1 MENKTFR
8 IGICMAGAVSA
19 GAYTAG
25 VMDYLLEAL
34 RDWEERKGQQDVPS
48 HKVVIP
54 IMGGASAGG
63 MTALLTASTI
73 NNEIKP
79 IAFPD
84 TKNLLDEHP
93 QNKLY
98 HSWVDLIDKD
108 MFEKMLDTSD
118 ISSGNVVSL
127 LNSNFIDDIATK
139 MIQSDI
145 ANWKPTP
152 SFFEMP
158 VKIFTTLS
166 NLNGFKYNTNF
177 SGNDR
182 KEKYNMAVHNDYAC
196 FELFDE
202 NTQKPQTPGWMP
214 LNFKTGAYL
223 ETARDAAMATGAFP
237 VGLKS
242 RILKREASY
251 VNAIPWLKDIFQ
263 NTPLDQDEIKTLN
276 IDGGMINN
284 EPFEKVRYLL
294 DEITIEQKKIKYD
307 ALNKEE
313 KQEFLNE
320 INTSY
325 KNFENTVLMIDP
337 FPSQDAIEEFDYSQ
351 NLTNIIAETFSTM
364 TAQMR
369 AKPINYRSAMEQ
381 DDASQFIIS
390 PSRKREDNDGTFKDF
405 FGEKAISCGTMGG
418 FSGFLNKEFRI
429 HDYFLGK
436 YNCEMFL
443 RKYFTVPEEAL
454 ESNPI
459 FAEGYS
465 GVDKSKYAIEC
476 PDGKRTYPIIPIFK
490 PEEPAAVFPIPTFSC
505 GGNWPKVSEDFINR
519 YEKPIKKRAEKIILN
534 IVKLSSSTLFFLKIG
549 SFVVINKIISKK
561 VINTIKDSLEKWNLI
576 SNYTPNK
583 DETY

>member
-1 MENKTFR
+1 
-8 IGICMAGAVSA
+8 MAGAVSA

-25 VMDYLLEAL
+25 VMDYIIEAL
-34 RDWEERKGQQDVPS
+34 REWEERKGQQNVPN

-63 MTALLTASTI
+63 MTSLLTASTI
-73 NNEIKP
+73 NNEIKSIP
-79 IAFPD
+79 LPNK
-84 TKNLLDEHP
+84 TNLLDEHP
-93 QNKLY
+93 ENKLY
-98 HSWVDLIDKD
+98 HSWVDLVDKD
-108 MFEKMLDTSD
+108 MFQKMLDTSD

-127 LNSNFIDDIATK
+127 LNSNFIDEIATK
-139 MIQSDI
+139 MIQSDTV
-145 ANWKPTP
+145 NWKETP

-166 NLNGFKYNTNF
+166 NLNGFKYNINF
-177 SGNDR
+177 SGNNR

-202 NTQKPQTPGWMP
+202 KTKTPQTPGWMP
-214 LNFKTGAYL
+214 LNFKTGAFIK
-223 ETARDAAMATGAFP
+223 TAQEAAMATGAFP

-242 RILKREASY
+242 RIIERESSY

-263 NTPLDQDEIKTLN
+263 NTPVNQNTIKTLN
-276 IDGGMINN
+276 VDGGMINN

-294 DEITIEQKKIKYD
+294 DEITIEQRNDEYNT
-307 ALNKEE
+307 LNKEE

-325 KNFENTVLMIDP
+325 KEFENTVFMIDP
-337 FPSQDAIEEFDYSQ
+337 FPSQDATDDFNYSQ
-351 NLTNIIAETFSTM
+351 NLTNIISETFSAM

-390 PSRKREDNDGTFKDF
+390 PSRKREDTDGTLKDF
-405 FGEKAISCGTMGG
+405 FGEKAIACGTMGG

-429 HDYFLGK
+429 HDYYLGK

-443 RKYFTVPEEAL
+443 RKYFTIPEEAL
-454 ESNPI
+454 DANPI

-465 GVDKSKYAIEC
+465 GVNKSDYVIVRS
-476 PDGKRTYPIIPIFK
+476 DGKRAYPIIPIFK
-490 PEEPAAVFPIPTFSC
+490 PEGSADSFPIPTFSC
-505 GGNWPKVSEDFINR
+505 GGNWPKVSEDFVNQ
-519 YEKPIKKRAEKIILN
+519 YEKPIKNRAEKIILN
-534 IVKLSSSTLFFLKIG
+534 IVKLSSTTLFLLKIG
-549 SFVVINKIISKK
+549 SFVVLNKIISKK
-561 VINTIKDSLEKWNLI
+561 VVNSIKDSLQKWNLI
-576 SNYTPNK
+576 HNYSPNK
-583 DETY
+583 NETY

>member
-1 MENKTFR
+1 MKNKTFR

-25 VMDYLLEAL
+25 VMDYLMEAL
-34 RDWEERKGQQDVPS
+34 REWEERKGQLNVPT

-63 MTALLTASTI
+63 MTSLLTASTI

-79 IAFPD
+79 VPLPNK
-84 TKNLLDEHP
+84 TNLLDEHP
-93 QNKLY
+93 ENKLY

-108 MFEKMLDTSD
+108 MFLKMLDTSD
-118 ISSGNVVSL
+118 ITSGNVVSL
-127 LNSNFIDDIATK
+127 LNSNFIDDIAAK

-145 ANWKPTP
+145 KKWKTTP
-152 SFFEMP
+152 PFFEIP

-177 SGNDR
+177 NGGIR

-196 FELFDE
+196 FELHDE
-202 NTQKPQTPGWMP
+202 NTQTPQTPGWMP
-214 LNFKTGAYL
+214 MNFKTGAFVQ
-223 ETARDAAMATGAFP
+223 TARNAAMATGAFP

-242 RILKREASY
+242 RILERESSY
-251 VNAIPWLKDIFQ
+251 INAIPWLKDIFQ
-263 NTPLDQDEIKTLN
+263 NTPVNQKTLKTLN
-276 IDGGMINN
+276 VDGGMINN

-294 DEITIEQKKIKYD
+294 DEITIEQRSAEYNV
-307 ALNKEE
+307 LNKDE

-320 INTSY
+320 INSLY

-337 FPSQDAIEEFDYSQ
+337 FPSLDKTEEFDYSQ
-351 NLTNIIAETFSTM
+351 NITNIISRTFSAM

-390 PSRKREDNDGTFKDF
+390 PSRKREDTDGTFKDF
-405 FGEKAISCGTMGG
+405 YGEKAIACGTMGG
-418 FSGFLNKEFRI
+418 FGGFLNKEFRI

-443 RKYFTVPEEAL
+443 RKYFTIPEDAL
-454 ESNPI
+454 LANPI
-459 FAEGYS
+459 FAEGYN
-465 GVDKSKYAIEC
+465 GVDKSKYAVIGA
-476 PDGKRTYPIIPIFK
+476 DGKRSYPIIPIFK
-490 PEEPAAVFPIPTFSC
+490 PEAASDTFLIPTFSC
-505 GGNWPKVSEDFINR
+505 GGNWPKVSEDFING
-519 YEKPIKKRAEKIILN
+519 YKKPIKKRAEKIILN
-534 IVKLSSSTLFFLKIG
+534 IVKLSSTTLFFLKVG
-549 SFVVINKIISKK
+549 SFVILNKIIGKK
-561 VINTIKDSLEKWNLI
+561 VVNSIKSSLYKSNLI
-576 SNYTPNK
+576 NNYSPNR